1 MKKPIFFLIL
11 ISLLVI
17 GCTRSNIT
25 DDISAPP
32 TVVLGTSMLTLEGPA
47 STNDKTIGKDA
58 TTSPGKPTSTRTLA
72 DRGTTPSKSE
82 TPTKSSSLTAITRT
96 GRPPPTPTTK
106 LPGGVPV
113 KLWKDIPIMPEA
125 VTGEENEDRYRF
137 VLEATVDQVEDF
149 YKAELPKLG
158 WKFDTKGT
166 GENGAPIFI
175 FSKNGKILSI
185 SVIVIGDIVV
195 VSLAPI

>member
-1 MKKPIFFLIL
+1 
-11 ISLLVI
+11 
-17 GCTRSNIT
+17 
-25 DDISAPP
+25 
-32 TVVLGTSMLTLEGPA
+32 MLTLEGPA
-47 STNDKTIGKDA
+47 STNEKTLGKDA
-58 TTSPGKPTSTRTLA
+58 TASPGKPTSTRTLA
-72 DRGTTPSKSE
+72 DRGTRPSSSV
-82 TPTKSSSLTAITRT
+82 TPTKALSLTSITRT
-96 GRPPPTPTTK
+96 GTPPPTPTTK
-106 LPGGVPV
+106 LPGGAPV

-125 VTGEENEDRYRF
+125 VTGEENADRYRF
-137 VLEATVDQVEDF
+137 MLEATVDQVEDF

-158 WKFDTKGT
+158 WKFNTKGT